1 MNFEDE
7 DELIGGTG
15 GGSRNRN
22 KAKKGKTANASGAGG
37 GGKAPK
43 THDIG
48 VLISGKLPS
57 LLPRIETTLN
67 TLRSTLSDSL
77 QLVLEQDTDVTKTY
91 KKLVEKKI
99 METDIDE
106 CIKSGK
112 GPHGLGRTKTIYK
125 CFFQFAKRACL
136 VSQFIGDTQCLHADL
151 GYVESK
157 ESANESNLSF
167 LVKHL
172 GRNMVYLFGSVAVAQ
187 HNTINSN

>member
-112 GPHGLGRTKTIYK
+112 GPHGFGPDK
-125 CFFQFAKRACL
+125 
-136 VSQFIGDTQCLHADL
+136 DDL
-151 GYVESK
+151 QVL
-157 ESANESNLSF
+157 LSVCETGMPGVPVHWRYTMSSCRSW
-167 LVKHL
+167 LC
-172 GRNMVYLFGSVAVAQ
+172 
-187 HNTINSN
+187 